1 MNLCRNARALLCAKE
16 MVPDLVTLAEAVKLF
31 AMNLLKKCAL
41 VIAVLLAPLTVVG
54 CGTAGGAIDASGATI
69 IDVRTAPEY
78 AAGHLQGA
86 VNIDVQSADFGA
98 KIANLPKDG
107 KYIVYCQSGV
117 RAGNA
122 QTQMKAVG
130 FTNVT
135 SAGGIADASKSTG
148 LPIVTN

>member
-1 MNLCRNARALLCAKE
+1 MS
-16 MVPDLVTLAEAVKLF
+16 
-31 AMNLLKKCAL
+31 LLKKCAL
-41 VIAVLLAPLTVVG
+41 ALVVLLAPLTVVG
-54 CGTAGGAIDASGATI
+54 CGTSSGSIDTNGATI

-86 VNIDVQSADFGA
+86 VNIDVQSADFGT

-117 RAGNA
+117 RASTA
-122 QTQMKAVG
+122 QSQMKAVG

-135 SAGGIADASKSTG
+135 NAGGIAAASQATG
-148 LPIVTN
+148 LSIVTS